1 MYENL
6 VNRLREYAEDGYLI
20 QTNVGDALK
29 EAAGAIEE
37 LQTIAESNMRNAR
50 TWADE
55 AAKAVTKMEE
65 LSRLY
70 TEERNAAVEL
80 TGELAS
86 KPQWIPVADRAPEKY
101 GTYLVTTKRKAV
113 MVCCYYPQAKNW
125 NTRANVTHWMPLPE
139 EPKEETNV

>member
-29 EAAGAIEE
+29 EAANAIEE
-37 LQTIAESNMRNAR
+37 LQAIAESNMRNAR

-65 LSRLY
+65 LSAKYEKALQDIVK
-70 TEERNAAVEL
+70 EANNA
-80 TGELAS
+80 
-86 KPQWIPVADRAPEKY
+86 QR
-101 GTYLVTTKRKAV
+101 
-113 MVCCYYPQAKNW
+113 
-125 NTRANVTHWMPLPE
+125 
-139 EPKEETNV
+139 